1 MEPDFTKGLL
11 TTVVVDATTKD
22 VLMVAWMNEASYRLT
37 KQTGETWFLSRSRQE
52 LWHKGATSGN
62 TQVVKE
68 MWLDCD
74 QDTLLVK
81 VDPAGPACH
90 TGARSCFFNQVQG
103 KKD

>member
-37 KQTGETWFLSRSRQE
+37 KQT
-52 LWHKGATSGN
+52 GATSGN

-103 KKD
+103 KED

>member
-37 KQTGETWFLSRSRQE
+37 KQTGENWFWSRSRQG

-62 TQVVKE
+62 TQAVKE

-103 KKD
+103 KED